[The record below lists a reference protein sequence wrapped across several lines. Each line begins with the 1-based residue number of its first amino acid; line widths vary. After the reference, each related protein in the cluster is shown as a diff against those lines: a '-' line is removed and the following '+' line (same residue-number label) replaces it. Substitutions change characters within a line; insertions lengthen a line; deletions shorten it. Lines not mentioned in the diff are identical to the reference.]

1 MAADSITRR
10 ILKRLLFP
18 FLNER
23 NYQWIQSLAK
33 AWDIRTGSWSEPELD
48 LIPFAVRPGETAL
61 DIGANFGLY
70 SYHLS
75 RAVGPSGLVYAFEP
89 VPFTSASLETVC
101 RLLRLKNVRRIP
113 KGCSQ
118 QNGNIPFTL
127 PIQSVGPLSAGL
139 AHIGTRNNERVGKG
153 IHFQYDKTRQIL
165 CEVIALDDFL
175 SDASSISFIK
185 CDIEG
190 AELLAFRGAEGLI
203 RRFHPTVLCEI
214 NPWFLDGYGIRL
226 TDLIDFFSSKGY
238 RLFRYEPRGKQKPL
252 RAVRQEEVVEDN
264 YLFVHP
270 NRSDRFLPVLRSPC
284 WD

>member
-1 MAADSITRR
+1 MAADSVTRR

-75 RAVGPSGLVYAFEP
+75 RAVGPSGFVYAFEP

-118 QNGNIPFTL
+118 QNGSISFTL
-127 PIQSVGPLSAGL
+127 PIQSAGPLSAGL

-153 IHFQYDKTRQIL
+153 IHFQYDKTEQVL
-165 CEVIALDDFL
+165 CEVVALDDFL
-175 SDASSISFIK
+175 PDVSSLSFIK

-190 AELLAFRGAEGLI
+190 AELLAFRGAERLI

-214 NPWFLDGYGIRL
+214 NPWFLEGYGIPL
-226 TDLIDFFSSKGY
+226 KDLCGFFASQGY
-238 RLFRYEPRGKQKPL
+238 ELFRYVTEGKRKIL
-252 RAVRQEEVVEDN
+252 KAVEVLEIVEDN

-270 NRSDRFLPVLRSPC
+270 ERKGRLAPFLISA
-284 WD
+284 